1 MSAFWLGQC
10 KRAQK
15 LLFFS
20 FAALLVF
27 YFLFHACRCENAPLW
42 FKKGVFAE
50 YYFSRFPAI
59 RQYDGN
65 VGGGSSNYP
74 GFLRWEAVDYDG
86 ETARLN
92 ITLYRD
98 WSKKPVLNWQ
108 CYVNVSSRD
117 VKTLDGVSVGKTYL
131 WLPPHLKNGDE
142 LPFIGKEPEI
152 IMGKVTEQD
161 GTVRTSQGFQ
171 PNFEVSTPIET
182 IGDRIITG
190 KLAIADFDE
199 DTGIWVDGGLN
210 YDGALAA
217 MNIRGLVGWGTMQ
230 LWDTNIDLGPGVL
243 TTAILTFLLW
253 DAPYIIPLT
262 VLVSV
267 FSFLLWKR
275 RKAKRCRQ
283 GLLKRELAK
292 T

>member
-1 MSAFWLGQC
+1 M
-10 KRAQK
+10 
-15 LLFFS
+15 
-20 FAALLVF
+20 
-27 YFLFHACRCENAPLW
+27 
-42 FKKGVFAE
+42 FAE
-50 YYFSRFPAI
+50 YYFSGFP
-59 RQYDGN
+59 RYHEYDGDY
-65 VGGGSSNYP
+65 GGGSSDYP
-74 GFLRWEAVDYDG
+74 GFLRWEAVDFDG

-108 CYVNVSSRD
+108 CFVNVSSRD
-117 VKTLDGVSVGKTYL
+117 VKTLDGISVGKTYL

-142 LPFIGKEPEI
+142 LPFIGKEPET
-152 IMGKVTEQD
+152 IMGKVAESS

-171 PNFEVSTPIET
+171 PVFDVSTTIET
-182 IGDRIITG
+182 IDNRIVG
-190 KLAIADFDE
+190 KWARAEFDE
-199 DTGIWVDGGLN
+199 DTGIWLDGGLQ

-217 MNIRGLVGWGTMQ
+217 MNIKRLVPCGIMQ

-243 TTAILTFLLW
+243 TTAILTFLFW
-253 DAPYIIPLT
+253 DAPYVIPLI

-275 RKAKRCRQ
+275 RKAKRYRQ
-283 GLLKRELAK
+283 RWLKRELAK